1 MAKETSRFIE
11 KLQGHTTERELLYA
25 LRAMEVLLSSG
36 IGLESAI
43 KHVAEGNYGE
53 ISIEFQKI
61 LDEINSGEYIVNSLK
76 KAVARTKSRGLK
88 KALTTMVIA
97 AEGDI
102 NLVETFAKIAEKETK
117 ERRVALD
124 GYIDKLST
132 TTEIFMVVGILIP
145 IILGAVLLADSM
157 FQENPQFKAKTFM
170 TPTIAAVILAIDLI
184 VLAGMIFRTKKIEPQ
199 V

>member
-1 MAKETSRFIE
+1 MVKKTSRFLE
-11 KLQGHTTERELLYA
+11 RLQGHTTERELLFA

-36 IGLESAI
+36 IGLESSI

-76 KAVARTKSRGLK
+76 RAVGRTKSKGLR
-88 KALTTMVIA
+88 KAFTTMVIA

-102 NLVETFAKIAEKETK
+102 SLVETFGKIAEKETK
-117 ERRVALD
+117 ERRIALD

-132 TTEIFMVVGILIP
+132 TTEMFMVVGILIP
-145 IILGAVLLADSM
+145 IIMG
-157 FQENPQFKAKTFM
+157 
-170 TPTIAAVILAIDLI
+170 AVILADTMMGAIQGGQSLLTPPIVGLVLI
-184 VLAGMIFRTKKIEPQ
+184 GTLGVLCFMIVATKLKEPQ

>member
-1 MAKETSRFIE
+1 MANETSRFLE
-11 KLQGHTTERELLYA
+11 KLQGHTTERELLFA

-61 LDEINSGEYIVNSLK
+61 LDEINSGGYIVDALK
-76 KAVARTKSRGLK
+76 GAVKKTKSKGLR

-97 AEGDI
+97 TEGDI
-102 NLVETFAKIAEKETK
+102 SLVETFGKIAEKETK
-117 ERRVALD
+117 EKRVALD

-145 IILGAVLLADSM
+145 IIMG
-157 FQENPQFKAKTFM
+157 
-170 TPTIAAVILAIDLI
+170 AVILADTMMSKISGGSSMLTPPLVGLI
-184 VLAGMIFRTKKIEPQ
+184 LAGTLGVLSFMIVQTKLKEPQ